1 MFLIAAKRH
10 ASIRAVAKD
19 RAAADGVVSP
29 IRLGFEED
37 GPEVDSL
44 GCRARNHS
52 AAVKFVL
59 KLPAADEKR
68 LAIFRRSIWS
78 RRPP

>member
-29 IRLGFEED
+29 IRFGFEED

-44 GCRARNHS
+44 GYRARNHS
-52 AAVKFVL
+52 AAV
-59 KLPAADEKR
+59 
-68 LAIFRRSIWS
+68 
-78 RRPP
+78 